1 MKKKLAILN
10 SVSVLFVIL
19 INYLSQALE
28 FNNTTIG
35 DISNKYDN
43 LFTPEGYAFAI
54 WGPIFLALIG
64 YAIFQV
70 KRAFFS
76 DKKSDFI
83 IQTGYWFAI
92 ANFLNAFWVLAFV
105 YDYTGLSVLIM
116 LGILFS
122 LIKIILNTNM
132 ERWDAPIEVI
142 ALVWWP
148 ICVYSGWISV
158 ATIANT
164 AAYFSKIGWQGGFLT
179 EIQWTIAMIIIATII
194 NLLITYKRNMR
205 EFGLV
210 GIWALLAIFVRHS
223 KDHTAIAYTALIC
236 AILIFIV
243 TMSHAYINRKSGPT
257 VKLKERLN
265 KGK

>member
-10 SVSVLFVIL
+10 SASVLFVIL
-19 INYLSQALE
+19 INYISQVVK

-35 DISNKYDN
+35 ELSKKYDN

-54 WGPIFLALIG
+54 WGPIFLALVG
-64 YAIFQV
+64 YAVFQI

-76 DKKSDFI
+76 NKDSEFI

-92 ANFLNAFWVLAFV
+92 ANILNGFWVLAFV
-105 YDYTGLSVLIM
+105 YEYTGLSVLIM

-142 ALVWWP
+142 TLVWWP

-158 ATIANT
+158 ATIANV
-164 AAYFSKIGWQGGFLT
+164 AAYLAKIEWQGGFLS
-179 EIQWTIAMIIIATII
+179 EESWTIVMIIVATII

-210 GIWALLAIFVRHS
+210 GIWALIAIYVRH
-223 KDHTAIAYTALIC
+223 KNDYENIAYTALIT
-236 AILIFIV
+236 AIIIFTATI
-243 TMSHAYINRKSGPT
+243 THSYINRKTSPA